1 MNRIQSRAF
10 PRSAAAV
17 VAAVVLSLTHS
28 ADAQTQLVLWHAYR
42 GEEKAALEAV
52 VAEYNAV
59 KRANPVTVTT
69 LAVPYDAFADRIT
82 AAVPRGKGPDLFIY
96 AQDRLGG
103 WIEAGNT
110 VEPVDFY
117 VEKPVR
123 DRFISTT
130 LEAMTYQGTLY
141 GVPLN
146 FKVITM
152 IYNKK
157 LISKPPRTSGELVA
171 AAKKLTDAS
180 TGRFG
185 LAYSYADFYYHAILM
200 NAFGGGVFD
209 AQRHPVINSP
219 ANVRSFELLMKWF
232 GKDQILP
239 AEPSTALITSL
250 FNDGKA
256 AIVFSGPW
264 FLGEIAKGVD
274 YALAPLPTLDEA
286 GGKPMAP
293 WMTVEGVYIAAPSKN
308 KDAAYDFAKY
318 LTDLPAARIMALRGR
333 QTPSN
338 MKVYEDAQ
346 VAADPILQS
355 FRKQVEVAVPMPNV
369 PEMTMVWSP
378 ATTAI
383 STIVKRAAT
392 PKAALD
398 AAQSKVVTDIQR
410 LRGKK

>member
-1 MNRIQSRAF
+1 
-10 PRSAAAV
+10 
-17 VAAVVLSLTHS
+17 
-28 ADAQTQLVLWHAYR
+28 VLWHAYR

-59 KRANPVTVTT
+59 KRPTAVTVTT

-117 VEKPVR
+117 VDGPVR
-123 DRFISTT
+123 NRFLPTT

-152 IYNKK
+152 IYNKG
-157 LISKPPRTSGELVA
+157 LIPTPPKTSTELVSVA
-171 AAKKLTDAS
+171 RKLTSAR

-209 AQRHPVINSP
+209 AQRRPVINSP

-232 GKDQILP
+232 VKDRILP

-274 YALAPLPTLDEA
+274 FGLAPLPTLDEA
-286 GGKPMAP
+286 GGKPMSP
-293 WMTVEGVYIAAPSKN
+293 WMTVEGVYITAPSKN

-318 LTDLPAARIMALRGR
+318 LTDLPAAKIMALRGR

-346 VAADPILQS
+346 VAADPILRS

-392 PKAALD
+392 PRAALD
-398 AAQSKVVTDIQR
+398 IAQSKVLLDIQR